1 MARPRRSRVA
11 NGPLIKSRPPGR
23 LVDLA
28 RVILLGALVAL
39 PAFLYATLQANL
51 HQQRRSVVE
60 LEEELGGLEGQRRRL
75 DLQLSSL
82 RDPHVVREFAA
93 DILGMVDAESEQIV
107 YLTLPPRAPENPTT
121 LVAEALGDTHGR
133 QRP

>member
-11 NGPLIKSRPPGR
+11 NGPLIKSRQPGR

-51 HQQRRSVVE
+51 HQQRRSVVV
-60 LEEELGGLEGQRRRL
+60 LEEQLGSLEEQRRRL
-75 DLQLSSL
+75 DVELASL
-82 RDPHVVREFAA
+82 RDPRRVRQVAA
-93 DILGMVDAESEQIV
+93 GILGMVDADSEQII
-107 YLTLPPRAPENPTT
+107 YLTLPPHDPENPTT

>member
-1 MARPRRSRVA
+1 MSRPGRSKVA
-11 NGPLIKSRPPGR
+11 NGPLIKAREPGR
-23 LVDLA
+23 LTDLA

-60 LEEELGGLEGQRRRL
+60 LEEQLGELEGQRRRL
-75 DLQLSSL
+75 EVELASL
-82 RDPHVVREFAA
+82 RDPRRVREVAA
-93 DILGMVDAESEQIV
+93 GALGMVDAEPDQIV
-107 YLTLPPRAPENPTT
+107 YLTLPPRAVDQPAT
-121 LVAEALGDTHGR
+121 LVAAALGEAHGR

>member
-1 MARPRRSRVA
+1 MTRPRRSRVV
-11 NGPLIKSRPPGR
+11 NGPLVKAREPGR
-23 LVDLA
+23 LADLA

-51 HQQRRSVVE
+51 QQQRRSVVD
-60 LEEELGGLEGQRRRL
+60 LEEQLGKLAEQRRRL
-75 DLQLSSL
+75 DLEIASL
-82 RDPHVVREFAA
+82 RDPKRIRQVAGGL
-93 DILGMVDAESEQIV
+93 LGMVDADSGQII
-107 YLTLPPRAPENPTT
+107 YLTLPPRVAENPTT

>member
-1 MARPRRSRVA
+1 MSRPDRSRVV
-11 NGPLIKSRPPGR
+11 NGPLVKAREPGR
-23 LVDLA
+23 LADLA

-51 HQQRRSVVE
+51 LQQRRSVVA
-60 LEEELGGLEGQRRRL
+60 LEEQLGELAAQRRRL
-75 DLQLSSL
+75 DVELASL
-82 RDPHVVREFAA
+82 RDPHRIRQVAGGM
-93 DILGMVDAESEQIV
+93 LGMVDADSEQIV
-107 YLTLPPRAPENPTT
+107 YLTLPPHVAENPTT